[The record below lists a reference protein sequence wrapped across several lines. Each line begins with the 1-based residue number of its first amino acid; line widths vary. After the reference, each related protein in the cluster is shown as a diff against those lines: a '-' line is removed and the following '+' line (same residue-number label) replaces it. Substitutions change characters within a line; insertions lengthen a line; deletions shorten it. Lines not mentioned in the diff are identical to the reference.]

1 MNKNMQQNLLVELF
15 TEELPPKVLKKL
27 GDAFAH
33 TLKSGL
39 VNAGLAESGAEVTV
53 FASPRRLA
61 AAIANVR
68 AVGADQPFSEKLMP
82 VAVGLDKEG
91 KATPALVKKLA
102 AKSLAHIDVAALDR
116 ESDGKAEQ
124 LIYRGTAQGQK
135 LEAGLQAALSEAIRT
150 LPVPK
155 VMSYQLAD
163 GTSTVEF
170 VRPAHALI
178 AMHGAAVVNVT
189 ALGLKADRVTHG
201 HRFQGASTISLAHA
215 DEYAARLESEGG
227 VIASFDRRRE
237 EIERQLLEAA
247 GSQSALGAPG
257 KYADLLDEVTALVER
272 PTVYTGTFE
281 AEFLSVPAECLI
293 LTMKLNQKYFPLF
306 DANGKLSNRFL
317 IVSNMR
323 LDDAKN
329 IIEGNERVVRPRL
342 SDARFFF
349 ETDKKTTLE
358 ARVPKLANVVYHNK
372 LGSQLQRMERVQ
384 KLAGEIAAQINAD
397 VEDAKRAAYLAKA
410 DLLTDMVGEFPELQG
425 VIGGYYARHDGEE
438 ESVVTAI
445 QNQYSKNSPHD
456 ESPNLIGDALLLAD
470 RIETIVGIWG
480 IGLKPTGDKDPF
492 ALRRAALTIFSV
504 FQQLELAAEPGARA
518 VDLRLQRLIES
529 AIKSFPVGLLGQST
543 AQEVVQF
550 IYDRAQNSF
559 WLTDSNVLA
568 AVFSV
573 YPPLNEIIERI
584 LAVEKFVNLEQSS
597 SLAAANKRIGNIL
610 KKSETGDAKV
620 NSALLIEPAE
630 RALFE
635 ALGKTLPVF
644 DAAFSSQKFTD
655 ALKSL
660 APLKAPVDAFFD
672 GVMVNAEDVKL
683 RNNRLALLRDLHALM
698 NKVADLSK
706 LAA

>member
-1 MNKNMQQNLLVELF
+1 
-15 TEELPPKVLKKL
+15 
-27 GDAFAH
+27 
-33 TLKSGL
+33 
-39 VNAGLAESGAEVTV
+39 VT
-53 FASPRRLA
+53 
-61 AAIANVR
+61 N
-68 AVGADQPFSEKLMP
+68 
-82 VAVGLDKEG
+82 
-91 KATPALVKKLA
+91 
-102 AKSLAHIDVAALDR
+102 
-116 ESDGKAEQ
+116 
-124 LIYRGTAQGQK
+124 
-135 LEAGLQAALSEAIRT
+135 
-150 LPVPK
+150 
-155 VMSYQLAD
+155 
-163 GTSTVEF
+163 
-170 VRPAHALI
+170 
-178 AMHGAAVVNVT
+178 
-189 ALGLKADRVTHG
+189 G

-247 GSQSALGAPG
+247 GSQSALGAPE

-358 ARVPKLANVVYHNK
+358 ARVPKLVNVVYHNK

-384 KLAGEIAAQINAD
+384 KLAGEIAAQIDAD

-425 VIGGYYARHDGEE
+425 VIGGYYAKHDGEKA
-438 ESVVTAI
+438 SVVTAI
-445 QNQYSKNSPHD
+445 QNQYSKSRPHD
-456 ESPNLIGDALLLAD
+456 VSPNPIGDALLLAD

-504 FQQLELAAEPGARA
+504 FQQLELATGLGASA
-518 VDLRLQRLIES
+518 VKLSLRGLIDS

-559 WLTDSNVLA
+559 LLATDSNVLA

-584 LAVEKFVNLEQSS
+584 RAVEQFVNLEQSS

-635 ALGKTLPVF
+635 TLGKTLPVF